1 MERKNPSVL
10 QTPYFP
16 PKNGYPFQT
25 PFPTM
30 SSVLMVSLQCLLL
43 VKPAAW
49 RSIIP
54 KPHFSREPRKLQ
66 ADIDRIS
73 ANVSL
78 VSLIGWIGSILG
90 AFAPRRL
97 RLRFRLR
104 GTKEKRQERGTLSDF
119 NSTAPNIGKGVIES
133 WGQALVIEYFYQ
145 CLPLKCTSLP
155 SLLIFHVKKI
165 RPSLFNPDSLIWHWS
180 RRGRWQRAP
189 NPRLQPKPMNLTPS

>member
-1 MERKNPSVL
+1 ML
-10 QTPYFP
+10 QTPYSSA
-16 PKNGYPFQT
+16 KNGCGFQT
-25 PFPTM
+25 SFPTM
-30 SSVLMVSLQCLLL
+30 SSMLVLFLQFLFL
-43 VKPAAW
+43 VKLAPW
-49 RSIIP
+49 RPIIP

-133 WGQALVIEYFYQ
+133 WGQTLVIKYFHQ
-145 CLPLKCTSLP
+145 CLTLKCTSLP